1 LNILSVSHFF
11 FHSQMNGKIV
21 DNKIATL
28 TMMMLVLPNWEIPK
42 KVATVFGKEVIVVM
56 IVR

>member
-1 LNILSVSHFF
+1 
-11 FHSQMNGKIV
+11 MNGKTM
-21 DNKIATL
+21 DNSMATL

-56 IVR
+56 MVR